1 MHVFLGASHFGEL
14 GIVRSTIG
22 MFVVI
27 GASGLGYTANKYIAE
42 YRASKDVEKIA
53 QIYNL
58 TLVFG
63 LAIGALITIVVL
75 IGSQYLAKH
84 VLNNTELIA
93 SIRLGAILLFMSIF
107 NSVQMV
113 FYLASKNLK

>member
-1 MHVFLGASHFGEL
+1 MTGIALAKFLVLVAGILCARILGASHFGEL

-58 TLVFG
+58 TLV
-63 LAIGALITIVVL
+63 LD
-75 IGSQYLAKH
+75 
-84 VLNNTELIA
+84 
-93 SIRLGAILLFMSIF
+93 
-107 NSVQMV
+107 
-113 FYLASKNLK
+113 